1 METGY
6 AKVITEHLGIKILTL
21 HRRLCLYASYASGLH
36 PSSYESA
43 TKAHNYY
50 FGLQSCLQKVK
61 TRRNSLVGCH

>member
-6 AKVITEHLGIKILTL
+6 AEVITEHLGIKILAL
-21 HRRLCLYASYASGLH
+21 HRRLCLYASYASGLR

-50 FGLQSCLQKVK
+50 HGLQSC
-61 TRRNSLVGCH
+61 